1 MPSPDHRQIQTRH
14 RPGVIVSRPMN
25 LRRPRWR
32 RKSLSL
38 SYVSYYRLTLSYMT
52 QPHSSTVPEAL
63 RAGQTTRRR
72 ENKGRQSSI
81 GCGLPLRSEL
91 PAFGLGLLRL
101 AFRLRRLASTPVLRF
116 GGFQRRG
123 DPPLRFGA
131 SRLRSA
137 PGRPGAEIHQNSAP
151 SFRPNVFSSRP
162 NVSGSRPN
170 ASSSSLRVA
179 QPNSSFKAHSNSSLE
194 PTPIALWSPLQ

>member
-1 MPSPDHRQIQTRH
+1 MYTNGIS
-14 RPGVIVSRPMN
+14 
-25 LRRPRWR
+25 LRVKAR
-32 RKSLSL
+32 
-38 SYVSYYRLTLSYMT
+38 
-52 QPHSSTVPEAL
+52 SSTVPNQTAPSE
-63 RAGQTTRRR
+63 TTRRR
-72 ENKGRQSSI
+72 KKAGLQSSI

-91 PAFGLGLLRL
+91 PAFGLGFRRL
-101 AFRLRRLASTPVLRF
+101 AFRFRRLASTPVLRF

-123 DPPLRFGA
+123 DPPLRYGA
-131 SRLRSA
+131 ARLRSA

-179 QPNSSFKAHSNSSLE
+179 QHNSSFKAHSNSSLE
-194 PTPIALWSPLQ
+194 PTPIITKEVSPF